1 MAPHEIKRYLG
12 AGHHGD
18 TANVTLAPYPQK
30 KGVQQYG
37 SYVDW
42 RGYMNPIRDQMQCGS
57 CYSFAAVATTE
68 GRYAVKYGAR
78 VYLSEQQILDCA
90 RDCYGCNGGF
100 ADRALIFLKMNG
112 AMSQAS
118 YPYYN

>member
-1 MAPHEIKRYLG
+1 
-12 AGHHGD
+12 
-18 TANVTLAPYPQK
+18 
-30 KGVQQYG
+30 
-37 SYVDW
+37 
-42 RGYMNPIRDQMQCGS
+42 MNPIRDQMQCGS

-78 VYLSEQQILDCA
+78 VYLSEQQIVDCA